1 MANKEKTFNTKA
13 YAVIVFCVILAS
25 LIVITTFTFTSKY
38 IGFNPEEVARTY
50 VDTIVQLGDGY
61 NAYKNALPSVNSK
74 YGDFVRVYYMY
85 PVIYRDTEGY
95 SVGGNLDELKGYND
109 DSYKG
114 EKTLNDDGSL
124 NGKLIDEMYPVYVKL
139 MENGWDDYD
148 KVYTEYFKVL
158 VEKREEIFGDK
169 YMSDEVMFTALEAN
183 VATYGDSLTGTE
195 DIVDENSGVQL
206 SEKSIGKYQTAY
218 GENYKLT
225 TTVKSENEISLE
237 TVKNALDVNILGT
250 YQISRDDITDAK
262 NFTIE
267 VTDQNNTVTATV
279 DVTVV
284 KIGDFWYVDNTSTD
298 TDFLYYFFYTS
309 SQWYGE

>member
-1 MANKEKTFNTKA
+1 MANKEKTFNAKA
-13 YAVIVFCVILAS
+13 YAIIVFCVILAA
-25 LIVITTFTFTSKY
+25 LIAITTFTFTSKY
-38 IGFNPEEVARTY
+38 IGFHPEEVARTY

-61 NAYKNALPSVNSK
+61 NAYKNALPSVNYK

-95 SVGGNLDELKGYND
+95 TVGGDLDGLKGYND
-109 DSYKG
+109 DEFKG

-124 NGKLIDEMYPVYVKL
+124 NGKLIDEMYPTYVKL
-139 MENGWDDYD
+139 MMEGWDDYD

-183 VATYGDSLTGTE
+183 VATFGDSLTGTE

-206 SEKSIGKYQTAY
+206 SEKSIGKYQTAF
-218 GENYKLT
+218 GEDYKLT
-225 TTVKSENEISLE
+225 STVKSENEISLE
-237 TVKNALDVNILGT
+237 DVKSSLDKDVLSTYKIAL
-250 YQISRDDITDAK
+250 DDITDAK
-262 NFTIE
+262 SFTIE
-267 VTDQNNTVTATV
+267 VKPADSSVVVTV

-284 KIGDFWYVDNTSTD
+284 KLGDFWYVDNTNVD
-298 TDFLYYFFYTS
+298 TAWLYSFAYAS